1 MNFLHLH
8 GFEKI
13 TNSPCLRN
21 KRSFPDQSRQIL
33 KGFELRPGIPG
44 EKFQSIFIMNN
55 SYYII
60 YRLSKYRITGISFL
74 KHGIHNGLKIV
85 FLIKCDHILAMRHNV
100 LGFSVRKLHDI
111 LDHLCF
117 VFLNDTLLMGFIY
130 NGNDL
135 FLRHRILRLIK
146 SNTKWPCCQLGNK
159 GYAHSKRIQDPG
171 KKSYNLHIPI
181 CIFFRVIG
189 SDSPECKNTKRRKQN
204 DHQCKH
210 QDQCSQMLYVGMKG
224 LGSPW
229 NDKCSETDSGSHNNQ
244 RNRIDK

>member
-1 MNFLHLH
+1 
-8 GFEKI
+8 
-13 TNSPCLRN
+13 
-21 KRSFPDQSRQIL
+21 
-33 KGFELRPGIPG
+33 
-44 EKFQSIFIMNN
+44 
-55 SYYII
+55 
-60 YRLSKYRITGISFL
+60 
-74 KHGIHNGLKIV
+74 
-85 FLIKCDHILAMRHNV
+85 
-100 LGFSVRKLHDI
+100 
-111 LDHLCF
+111 
-117 VFLNDTLLMGFIY
+117 MGFIY

-135 FLRHRILRLIK
+135 FLRHRILWLIK

-204 DHQCKH
+204 EHQCKH

-244 RNRIDK
+244 RNRIDKWNRIVDQGKKKDCFLISFLRPFLRFVFAQIVHCSWKSIKNTIQPQKQ